1 MKARL
6 AAAWTRLAPLQ
17 TLNHLKIKLME
28 VPNIYVYVSPKIDG
42 ALSANDV
49 SNSENLWPLRVIEHY
64 LSLGL
69 KCIWP
74 LSKTQSNF
82 LALSGAQEMLMSVRL
97 VQCWLRLRSFGNR
110 ASK

>member
-6 AAAWTRLAPLQ
+6 AAAWTLELLQ

-49 SNSENLWPLRVIEHY
+49 SNSEI
-64 LSLGL
+64 
-69 KCIWP
+69 
-74 LSKTQSNF
+74 
-82 LALSGAQEMLMSVRL
+82 SGH
-97 VQCWLRLRSFGNR
+97 
-110 ASK
+110 

>member
-6 AAAWTRLAPLQ
+6 AAAWSLDRLQ

-28 VPNIYVYVSPKIDG
+28 VPNIYVYVSRKIDG

-49 SNSENLWPLRVIEHY
+49 SNSENLWPLRVIEEHY

-74 LSKTQSNF
+74 DLASVKLSKTF
-82 LALSGAQEMLMSVRL
+82 L
-97 VQCWLRLRSFGNR
+97 
-110 ASK
+110 